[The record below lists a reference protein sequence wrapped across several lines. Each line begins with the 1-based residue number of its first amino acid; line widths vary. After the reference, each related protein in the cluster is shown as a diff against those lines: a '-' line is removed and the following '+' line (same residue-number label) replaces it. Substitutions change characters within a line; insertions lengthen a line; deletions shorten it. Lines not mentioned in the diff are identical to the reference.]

1 MAQDSLEMVRMRN
14 QFYRHN
20 YSKMVMTVLML
31 VVAVIIML
39 SMFFWLF
46 THQPKPVYFATRS
59 DGSLIK
65 LTNLNEPN
73 MPDSAVLQWAAN
85 AAVAANTYDFSNY
98 RSALQQSQ
106 KYFTVSGWQEFL
118 AALKRSNNLDT
129 VLAKKLMVTTVV
141 TGAPVVKQ
149 QGEIRGTYAW
159 QIQLPMVLTYQS
171 ASEKFNQ
178 KVLVSLLV
186 VRVTELDNPQGL
198 GINQWVATA
207 G

>member
-1 MAQDSLEMVRMRN
+1 MPQDALEMVRMRN
-14 QFYRHN
+14 QFYRDN
-20 YSKMVMTVLML
+20 YSK
-31 VVAVIIML
+31 VVTILLLSVIALIIML
-39 SMFFWLF
+39 VMFFWLF

-59 DGSLIK
+59 DGSLMK
-65 LTNLNEPN
+65 LTNLNQPN
-73 MPDSAVLQWAAN
+73 MPDSAVIQWAAN
-85 AAVAANTYDFSNY
+85 AAVAANTYDFSGY
-98 RSALQQSQ
+98 RRVLQDAQ

-118 AALKRSNNLDT
+118 GALKRSNNLDT
-129 VLAKKLMVTTVV
+129 VLAKKLMVTAVV
-141 TGAPVVKQ
+141 TGAPVIKQ

-207 G
+207 A